1 MSGPVTVAL
10 ATLGCR
16 LNQVESREIGALLE
30 GRGFRVVEAVAAAQ
44 VCVINTCTV
53 TGRADF
59 SDRQLI
65 RRIGRE
71 NPDAYLV
78 VTGCYAQTNPEAA
91 AAIRRGAT
99 WSWAIRRST
108 ACPSCSARSPGGRG
122 PRWRWPTSTGRAR
135 YRSRRWHARRADRA
149 AS

>member
-1 MSGPVTVAL
+1 MSAPVTVAL

-30 GRGFRVVEAVAAAQ
+30 GRGFRVVDPGAHAQ
-44 VCVINTCTV
+44 VYVVNTCTV

-78 VTGCYAQTNPEAA
+78 VTGCYAQTDP
-91 AAIRRGAT
+91 
-99 WSWAIRRST
+99 RRS
-108 ACPSCSARSPGGRG
+108 PRSPG
-122 PRWRWPTSTGRAR
+122 
-135 YRSRRWHARRADRA
+135 
-149 AS
+149 